1 MQEPVG
7 DAIESGVVAI
17 VVCLGVVVE
26 RVSSEYQVRPEKGLE
41 DLVEL
46 RVVART

>member
-1 MQEPVG
+1 M
-7 DAIESGVVAI
+7 VAI

-26 RVSSEYQVRPEKGLE
+26 GVSSEYQVGPEESLE

-46 RVVART
+46 RVVAGT